1 MKKKTSPRADNLGAG
16 ACSWPRSDPLM
27 IKYHNR
33 EWGRP
38 VYSDRKIFEFLV
50 LESAQAGLSW
60 ITILRKREGYKKA
73 FANFDPRS
81 VACFGKRD
89 ALRLLKNPDIVR
101 NRLKIEA
108 TINNAKKFLEVAR
121 EFGAFSK
128 YMWSFV
134 GNLSTDG
141 RRQSMKDIPA
151 VTRES
156 EIFAIDLKK
165 RGFKFLGPTV
175 VYAHM
180 QAVGM
185 ANDHIT
191 TCPCYKEIKKKYRSV

>member
-1 MKKKTSPRADNLGAG
+1 MV
-16 ACSWPRSDPLM
+16 
-27 IKYHNR
+27 KYHHT

-38 VYSDRKIFEFLV
+38 VRNDRKIFEFLV

-60 ITILRKREGYKKA
+60 LIVLRKREGYRKA
-73 FANFDPRS
+73 FANFEPRR
-81 VACFGKRD
+81 VARFGMSDVTK
-89 ALRLLKNPDIVR
+89 LLKNPDIIR

-108 TINNAKKFLEVAR
+108 AINNAQQFLKIQKA
-121 EFGAFSK
+121 FGTFSK

-134 GNLSTDG
+134 KGKPIDG
-141 RRQSMKDIPA
+141 KRKSHADIPEM
-151 VTRES
+151 TEES
-156 EIFAIDLKK
+156 VALSKDLKM

-185 ANDHIT
+185 VNDHVQF
-191 TCPCYKEIKKKYRSV
+191 CFRYKELKP